1 VNSGENCSPRSP
13 YDVTATTS
21 LRHESASAPRFPS
34 MARCWGGLFNTGLN
48 KAIYLSTGHV
58 SRWSQLPYIW
68 PRAGSGESGDSTEES
83 AMQFTF
89 IIADFDD
96 AKRLEDDL
104 RRDPRIY
111 TRRKKANGQNNV
123 GKEFRLT
130 QITVDGRWL

>member
-1 VNSGENCSPRSP
+1 
-13 YDVTATTS
+13 
-21 LRHESASAPRFPS
+21 
-34 MARCWGGLFNTGLN
+34 
-48 KAIYLSTGHV
+48 
-58 SRWSQLPYIW
+58 
-68 PRAGSGESGDSTEES
+68 
-83 AMQFTF
+83 MQFTF

-130 QITVDGRWL
+130 QITVDGRSL